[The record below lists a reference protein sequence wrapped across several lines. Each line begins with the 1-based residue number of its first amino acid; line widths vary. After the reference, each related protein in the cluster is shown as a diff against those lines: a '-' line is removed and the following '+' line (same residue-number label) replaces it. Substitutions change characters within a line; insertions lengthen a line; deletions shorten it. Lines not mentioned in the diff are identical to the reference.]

1 MWIGLDFGTSSTK
14 AVLVDSTG
22 LVRARG
28 SAPMTT
34 ARLSVL
40 TDAPRPGGSIAEQD
54 ADDYVR
60 SARTAIEGLG
70 RFDDELLGIGL
81 SGHTPSVVVVDGDG
95 RPLRPVLTWQDTRAE
110 REAAELAAEL
120 GDPVPLVGTSLPWAA
135 SACPA
140 KLRWLA
146 EHEPWLVDQ
155 TQWVL
160 QPKDYVGMVLTGSAV
175 SDPWSSKGLCHVGS
189 RAPAAQVMAA
199 AGWPTRVVPT
209 IADGP
214 TSRGALTDAGA
225 RLLGLPAAGAA
236 VSVGWSD
243 AMAGMLSV
251 GALTNPAA
259 FVLAGTSSIVGL
271 SVQRAAADAHPLYV
285 IPDTCAPRAVIYGP
299 TQASGA
305 SIEWLARLFGSTPDG
320 VIEAASAAAGPIPTF
335 VPYLAGERAP
345 VWRTDVR
352 AVFAGVDLAHGFE
365 HLASA
370 VMHGVAFGDRHVLEV
385 AAKFAGPADGPV
397 RLGGHAGADPRW
409 YAARLRT
416 LGTPLLA
423 FDDVDPASRGAA
435 MLAMAASGV
444 ELSEAVERVA
454 APATLIE
461 PSAEDRAY
469 ATREFASYLRWA
481 TATLGEPA
489 D

>member
-1 MWIGLDFGTSSTK
+1 VWIGLDFGTSATK
-14 AVLVDSTG
+14 TVLVDSTG
-22 LVRARG
+22 SVRARG
-28 SAPMTT
+28 SAPMIT
-34 ARLSVL
+34 S
-40 TDAPRPGGSIAEQD
+40 RPSGSIAEQD

-60 SARTAIEGLG
+60 SARVAIAELGLLDG
-70 RFDDELLGIGL
+70 ELLGIGL
-81 SGHTPSVVVVDGDG
+81 SGHTPSVVVVDASGQ
-95 RPLRPVLTWQDTRAE
+95 PLRPVLTWQDTRAE

-146 EHEPWLVDQ
+146 DNESWIIDE

-160 QPKDYVGMVLTGSAV
+160 QPKDYVGLVLTGSAL
-175 SDPWSSKGLCHVGS
+175 SDPWSTKGLCHVGS
-189 RAPAAQVMAA
+189 RAPAAEVMAA
-199 AGWPTRVVPT
+199 TGWPTRVVPT
-209 IADGP
+209 IADGQ

-251 GALTNPAA
+251 GALTNPSA
-259 FVLAGTSSIVGL
+259 FVLAGTSSIVGM
-271 SVQRAAADAHPLYV
+271 SVEHAPADAHPLYV
-285 IPDTCAPRAVIYGP
+285 IPDTCAPSAVIYGP

-305 SIEWLARLFGSTPDG
+305 SIDWLARLFDTTPDRI
-320 VIEAASAAAGPIPTF
+320 IEAASVAVGPIPTF

-370 VMHGVAFGDRHVLEV
+370 VTHGVAFGDRHVLEV
-385 AAKFAGPADGPV
+385 AAKFAGPLRGPV

-409 YAARLRT
+409 HAARLRT
-416 LGTPLLA
+416 LGTPILA

-435 MLAMAASGV
+435 MLGMAASGI
-444 ELSEAVERVA
+444 ELADAVERVA
-454 APATLIE
+454 APARLIE
-461 PSAEDRAY
+461 PSADDREY
-469 ATREFASYLRWA
+469 ATREFASYLRWVA
-481 TATLGEPA
+481 ATLGEPA
-489 D
+489 G

>member
-1 MWIGLDFGTSSTK
+1 VWIGLDFGTSATK
-14 AVLVDSTG
+14 AVLVDSMG
-22 LVRARG
+22 VVRARG
-28 SAPMTT
+28 SAPMATT
-34 ARLSVL
+34 RSSGSV
-40 TDAPRPGGSIAEQD
+40 AEQD
-54 ADDYVR
+54 ADDYLR
-60 SARTAIEGLG
+60 SARAAIAALG
-70 RFDDELLGIGL
+70 SLDGELLGIGL
-81 SGHTPSVVVVDGDG
+81 SGHTPSVVVVDTNG

-146 EHEPWLVDQ
+146 EHESWIIDE

-160 QPKDYVGMVLTGSAV
+160 QPKDYVGLALTGSAV

-199 AGWPTRVVPT
+199 VGWPTRVVPT
-209 IADGP
+209 IADGQ
-214 TSRGALTDAGA
+214 TSRGVLTDAGA
-225 RLLGLPAAGAA
+225 QLLGLPAAGAA

-251 GALTNPAA
+251 GALTNPSA
-259 FVLAGTSSIVGL
+259 FILAGTSSIVGI
-271 SVQRAAADAHPLYV
+271 SVMRAPADAHPLYV
-285 IPDTCAPRAVIYGP
+285 IPDTCAPSAVIYGP

-305 SIEWLARLFGSTPDG
+305 SIDWLARLFGSTPDG
-320 VIEAASAAAGPIPTF
+320 VVEAASKAVGPIPTF

-352 AVFAGVDLAHGFE
+352 AVFAGLDLGHGFE

-370 VMHGVAFGDRHVLEV
+370 VVHGVAFGDRHVLEV
-385 AAKFAGPADGPV
+385 AAQFAGTAPGPV

-409 YAARLRT
+409 HAARLRT
-416 LGTPLLA
+416 LGTPILA

-435 MLAMAASGV
+435 MLGMAASGI
-444 ELSEAVERVA
+444 ELAEAVERVA
-454 APATLIE
+454 APASLIK
-461 PSAEDRAY
+461 PSADDREY

-481 TATLGEPA
+481 AATLGKPA
-489 D
+489 G

>member
-1 MWIGLDFGTSSTK
+1 MWIGLDFGTSATK
-14 AVLVDSTG
+14 AVLVDSAG
-22 LVRARG
+22 VVRARG
-28 SAPMTT
+28 SAPIATHR
-34 ARLSVL
+34 AS
-40 TDAPRPGGSIAEQD
+40 GSIAEQD
-54 ADDYVR
+54 ADDYLR
-60 SARTAIEGLG
+60 SARAAITELG
-70 RFDDELLGIGL
+70 PIDGPLLGIGL
-81 SGHTPSVVVVDGDG
+81 SGHTPSVVVVGIDR

-146 EHEPWLVDQ
+146 EHEPEIVGQ
-155 TQWVL
+155 AQWVL
-160 QPKDYVGMVLTGSAV
+160 QPKDYVGLALTGSPV
-175 SDPWSSKGLCHVGS
+175 SDPWSSKGLCHVGT
-189 RAPAAQVMAA
+189 RAPAVEVMAA
-199 AGWPTRVVPT
+199 VGWPTRVVPA
-209 IADGP
+209 IVDGQ
-214 TSRGALTDAGA
+214 TSRGELTDAGA
-225 RLLGLPAAGAA
+225 RLLGLPSAGAA

-243 AMAGMLSV
+243 AMSGMLSV

-259 FVLAGTSSIVGL
+259 FVLAGTSSIVGM
-271 SVQRAAADAHPLYV
+271 SVQRAPADARPLYV
-285 IPDTCAPRAVIYGP
+285 IPDTCAPSAVVYGP

-305 SIEWLARLFGSTPDG
+305 SIEWLARLFDTTPDH
-320 VIEAASAAAGPIPTF
+320 VVEAGSAAVGPIPTF

-352 AVFAGVDLAHGFE
+352 AVFAGLDVAHGFE

-385 AAKFAGPADGPV
+385 AATLAAAAGLSAGPV
-397 RLGGHAGADPRW
+397 RLGGHTGADPRW
-409 YAARLRT
+409 HAARLRT
-416 LGTPLLA
+416 LGTSILA

-435 MLAMAASGV
+435 MLAMAASGL
-444 ELSEAVERVA
+444 ELAEAVERVA
-454 APATLIE
+454 APALLIE

-469 ATREFASYLRWA
+469 ATREFAAYLRWA
-481 TATLGEPA
+481 AATLGTSA

>member
-1 MWIGLDFGTSSTK
+1 VWIGLDFGTSATK

-22 LVRARG
+22 VVRARG
-28 SAPMTT
+28 SAPMATT
-34 ARLSVL
+34 RAS
-40 TDAPRPGGSIAEQD
+40 GSIAEQD
-54 ADDYVR
+54 ADDYLR
-60 SARTAIEGLG
+60 SARAAIEALG
-70 RFDDELLGIGL
+70 SLDGDLLGIGL
-81 SGHTPSVVVVDGDG
+81 SGHTPSVVVVDASG

-110 REAAELAAEL
+110 REAAELAIEL

-146 EHEPWLVDQ
+146 EHEPWIIDE

-160 QPKDYVGMVLTGSAV
+160 QPKDYVGLVLTGSAV

-189 RAPAAQVMAA
+189 RAPAAEVMAA
-199 AGWPTRVVPT
+199 VGWPTRVVPT
-209 IADGP
+209 IADGQ

-225 RLLGLPAAGAA
+225 QLLRLPAAGAA

-251 GALTNPAA
+251 GALTNPSA
-259 FVLAGTSSIVGL
+259 FILAGTSSIVGI
-271 SVQRAAADAHPLYV
+271 SVMRAPADAHPLYV
-285 IPDTCAPRAVIYGP
+285 IPDSCAPSAVIYGP

-305 SIEWLARLFGSTPDG
+305 SIDWLAQLFGSTPDG
-320 VIEAASAAAGPIPTF
+320 VVEAGSGAVGPIPTF

-352 AVFAGVDLAHGFE
+352 AVFAGLDVGHGFE

-370 VMHGVAFGDRHVLEV
+370 VVHGVAFGDRHVLEV
-385 AAKFAGPADGPV
+385 AAQFAGTAAGPV

-409 YAARLRT
+409 HAARLRT
-416 LGTPLLA
+416 LGTPILA

-435 MLAMAASGV
+435 MLGMAASGV
-444 ELSEAVERVA
+444 DLAEAVERVA
-454 APATLIE
+454 APASLIE
-461 PSAEDRAY
+461 PSADDREY

-489 D
+489 G

>member
-1 MWIGLDFGTSSTK
+1 M
-14 AVLVDSTG
+14 
-22 LVRARG
+22 VRARG

-34 ARLSVL
+34 TRLSVP

-60 SARTAIEGLG
+60 SARTAIAELG
-70 RFDDELLGIGL
+70 RLDGELLGIGL
-81 SGHTPSVVVVDGDG
+81 SGHTPSVVVVDAAG

-110 REAAELAAEL
+110 LEAVALAAEL

-146 EHEPWLVDQ
+146 EHEPWLIDE

-160 QPKDYVGMVLTGSAV
+160 QPKDYVGVVLTGSAV
-175 SDPWSSKGLCHVGS
+175 SDPWSSKGLCHIGS
-189 RAPAAQVMAA
+189 RAPAAEVMAA
-199 AGWPTRVVPT
+199 TGWPTRVVPI
-209 IADGP
+209 IADGHA
-214 TSRGALTDAGA
+214 SRGALTDAGA

-251 GALTNPAA
+251 GALTNPSA
-259 FVLAGTSSIVGL
+259 FVLAGTSSIVGV
-271 SVQRAAADAHPLYV
+271 SVPRAPADAHPLYV
-285 IPDTCAPRAVIYGP
+285 IPDTCAPSAVIYGP
-299 TQASGA
+299 TQSSGA
-305 SIEWLARLFGSTPDG
+305 SIEWLARLFDTTPDR
-320 VIEAASAAAGPIPTF
+320 IISAAAAAVGPIPTF

-352 AVFAGVDLAHGFE
+352 AVFGGLDLAHGFE

-370 VMHGVAFGDRHVLEV
+370 VVHGVAFGDRHVLEV
-385 AAKFAGPADGPV
+385 AARFAGATAGPV

-409 YAARLRT
+409 HAARLRT
-416 LGTPLLA
+416 LGTSILA

-435 MLAMAASGV
+435 MLGMAASGV
-444 ELSEAVERVA
+444 DLAEAVERVA
-454 APATLIE
+454 APARLIE
-461 PSAEDRAY
+461 PSAKDREY
-469 ATREFASYLRWA
+469 ATREFASYLRWVA
-481 TATLGEPA
+481 ATLGEPA
-489 D
+489 G

>member
-1 MWIGLDFGTSSTK
+1 MATM
-14 AVLVDSTG
+14 
-22 LVRARG
+22 R
-28 SAPMTT
+28 T
-34 ARLSVL
+34 A
-40 TDAPRPGGSIAEQD
+40 GSIAEQD

-60 SARTAIEGLG
+60 SARLAIAQLG
-70 RFDDELLGIGL
+70 PLDGELRGIGL
-81 SGHTPSVVVVDGDG
+81 SGHTPSVVIVGADG

-146 EHEPWLVDQ
+146 EHEPSLIDD

-160 QPKDYVGMVLTGSAV
+160 QPKDYVGLVLTGSAV

-189 RAPAAQVMAA
+189 RAPAAGVMAA
-199 AGWPTRVVPT
+199 VGWPTRVVPT
-209 IADGP
+209 IADGQA
-214 TSRGALTDAGA
+214 SRGALTDAGT

-243 AMAGMLSV
+243 AMSGMLSV
-251 GALTNPAA
+251 GALTNPSA
-259 FVLAGTSSIVGL
+259 FVLAGTSSIVGM
-271 SVQRAAADAHPLYV
+271 SVDHAPADAHPLYV
-285 IPDTCAPRAVIYGP
+285 IPDTCAPRAVVYGP

-305 SIEWLARLFGSTPDG
+305 SIEWLARLFATTPDR
-320 VIEAASAAAGPIPTF
+320 VVEAGSAAVGPIPTF

-352 AVFAGVDLAHGFE
+352 AVFAGLDLAHGFE

-370 VMHGVAFGDRHVLEV
+370 VMHGVAFGDRHVLDV
-385 AAKFAGPADGPV
+385 ASKFGGVVEGPV
-397 RLGGHAGADPRW
+397 RLGGHTGADPRW

-416 LGTPLLA
+416 LGAPILA

-444 ELSEAVERVA
+444 ELAEAVERVA

-461 PSAEDRAY
+461 PTVEDGEY
-469 ATREFASYLRWA
+469 AAREYASYLRWA
-481 TATLGEPA
+481 AATLGEPA
-489 D
+489 G

>member
-1 MWIGLDFGTSSTK
+1 VWIGLDFGTSATK

-22 LVRARG
+22 SVRARG
-28 SAPMTT
+28 SAPMIT
-34 ARLSVL
+34 S
-40 TDAPRPGGSIAEQD
+40 RPSGAIAEQD

-60 SARTAIEGLG
+60 SARVAIAGLG
-70 RFDDELLGIGL
+70 ALDGELRGIGL
-81 SGHTPSVVVVDGDG
+81 SGHTPSVVVVDANG

-110 REAAELAAEL
+110 REAVELAAEL

-146 EHEPWLVDQ
+146 DNESWIIDE
-155 TQWVL
+155 TRWVL
-160 QPKDYVGMVLTGSAV
+160 QPKDYVGLILTGSAV

-189 RAPAAQVMAA
+189 RAPAAEVMAA
-199 AGWPTRVVPT
+199 TGWPTRVVPT
-209 IADGP
+209 IADGQ

-225 RLLGLPAAGAA
+225 RLLGLPTAGAA

-251 GALTNPAA
+251 GALTNPSA
-259 FVLAGTSSIVGL
+259 FVLAGTSSIVGV
-271 SVQRAAADAHPLYV
+271 SVQHAPADAHPLYV
-285 IPDTCAPRAVIYGP
+285 IPDTCAPSAVIYGP

-305 SIEWLARLFGSTPDG
+305 SIDWLARLFDTTPDRI
-320 VIEAASAAAGPIPTF
+320 IEVASAAVGPIPTF

-370 VMHGVAFGDRHVLEV
+370 VMHGVSFGDRHVLEA
-385 AAKFAGPADGPV
+385 AAKFAGVLRGPV

-409 YAARLRT
+409 HAARLRT
-416 LGTPLLA
+416 LGIPILA

-435 MLAMAASGV
+435 MLGMSASGV
-444 ELSEAVERVA
+444 ELADAVERLA
-454 APATLIE
+454 APARLIE
-461 PSAEDRAY
+461 PSAEDREY
-469 ATREFASYLRWA
+469 ATREFASYLRWVA
-481 TATLGEPA
+481 ATLGEPA
-489 D
+489 G

>member
-1 MWIGLDFGTSSTK
+1 VWIGLDFGTSATK
-14 AVLVDSTG
+14 AVLVDSMG
-22 LVRARG
+22 KVHARG

-34 ARLSVL
+34 
-40 TDAPRPGGSIAEQD
+40 TRPGGSMAEQD
-54 ADDYVR
+54 ADDYVS
-60 SARTAIEGLG
+60 SARIAIAGLG
-70 RFDDELLGIGL
+70 PLDGELLGIGL
-81 SGHTPSVVVVDGDG
+81 SGHTPSVVVVDAAG

-110 REAAELAAEL
+110 QEAIELAAEL

-146 EHEPWLVDQ
+146 EHESWIVDE

-160 QPKDYVGMVLTGSAV
+160 QPKDYVGLVLTGSAV

-189 RAPAAQVMAA
+189 RAPAAEVMAA
-199 AGWPTRVVPT
+199 TGWPARVVPT
-209 IADGP
+209 IADGQA
-214 TSRGALTDAGA
+214 SRGALTDAGA
-225 RLLGLPAAGAA
+225 KLLGLPAAGAA

-251 GALTNPAA
+251 GALTNPSA
-259 FVLAGTSSIVGL
+259 FVLAGTSSIVGM
-271 SVQRAAADAHPLYV
+271 SVQHAPADAHPLYV
-285 IPDTCAPRAVIYGP
+285 IPNTCAPSAVIYGP

-305 SIEWLARLFGSTPDG
+305 SIEWLARLFTTTPDRI
-320 VIEAASAAAGPIPTF
+320 IEAASAAVGPIPVF

-352 AVFAGVDLAHGFE
+352 AVFAGLDLAHGFE

-370 VMHGVAFGDRHVLEV
+370 VVHGVAFGDRHVLEV
-385 AAKFAGPADGPV
+385 AAKFAGATSGPV

-409 YAARLRT
+409 HAARLRT
-416 LGTPLLA
+416 LGLPILA

-435 MLAMAASGV
+435 MLGMAASGID
-444 ELSEAVERVA
+444 LADAVERVA

-461 PSAEDRAY
+461 PSAEDREY
-469 ATREFASYLRWA
+469 ATREFASYLRWVA
-481 TATLGEPA
+481 ATLGEPA
-489 D
+489 G

>member
-1 MWIGLDFGTSSTK
+1 VWIGLDFGTSATK

-22 LVRARG
+22 TVRARG
-28 SAPMTT
+28 SAAMTT
-34 ARLSVL
+34 
-40 TDAPRPGGSIAEQD
+40 THPGVSMAEQD
-54 ADDYVR
+54 ADDYVS
-60 SARTAIEGLG
+60 SARAAIAGLG
-70 RFDDELLGIGL
+70 PLDGELLGIGL
-81 SGHTPSVVVVDGDG
+81 SGHTPSVVLVDTAG

-110 REAAELAAEL
+110 LEAVELAAEL

-146 EHEPWLVDQ
+146 EHESWIVDE

-160 QPKDYVGMVLTGSAV
+160 QPKDYVGLALTGSAV

-189 RAPAAQVMAA
+189 RAPAAEVMAA
-199 AGWPTRVVPT
+199 TGWPTRVVPT
-209 IADGP
+209 IAYGQS
-214 TSRGALTDAGA
+214 SRGALIDAGA

-251 GALTNPAA
+251 GALTNPSA
-259 FVLAGTSSIVGL
+259 FVLAGTSSIVGM
-271 SVQRAAADAHPLYV
+271 SVQQAPADAHPLYV
-285 IPDTCAPRAVIYGP
+285 IPDTCAPSAVIYGP

-305 SIEWLARLFGSTPDG
+305 SIEWLARLFDTTPDR
-320 VIEAASAAAGPIPTF
+320 ILEAASAAVGPIPMF

-352 AVFAGVDLAHGFE
+352 AVFAGLELAHGFE

-370 VMHGVAFGDRHVLEV
+370 VVHGVAFGDRHVLEV
-385 AAKFAGPADGPV
+385 ASTFAGATPGAV
-397 RLGGHAGADPRW
+397 RLGGHTGADPRW
-409 YAARLRT
+409 HAARLRT
-416 LGTPLLA
+416 LGTSILA

-435 MLAMAASGV
+435 MLGMAASGV
-444 ELSEAVERVA
+444 DLAEAVERVA

-461 PSAEDRAY
+461 PSAEDREY
-469 ATREFASYLRWA
+469 ATREFASYLRWVA
-481 TATLGEPA
+481 ATLG
-489 D
+489 

>member
-1 MWIGLDFGTSSTK
+1 VWIGLDFGTSATK

-22 LVRARG
+22 SVRARG

-34 ARLSVL
+34 AHPS
-40 TDAPRPGGSIAEQD
+40 ASIAEQD

-60 SARTAIEGLG
+60 SARVAIAGLG
-70 RFDDELLGIGL
+70 ALDGELLGIGL
-81 SGHTPSVVVVDGDG
+81 SGHTPSVVVVDENG
-95 RPLRPVLTWQDTRAE
+95 RPLRPVLTWQDSRAE
-110 REAAELAAEL
+110 REAVELAAEL

-146 EHEPWLVDQ
+146 ENESWLIDE

-160 QPKDYVGMVLTGSAV
+160 QPKDYVGLVLTGSAV

-189 RAPAAQVMAA
+189 RAPAVQVMAA
-199 AGWPTRVVPT
+199 TGWPTRVVPT
-209 IADGP
+209 IADGQ

-225 RLLGLPAAGAA
+225 QLLGLPAAGAA

-251 GALTNPAA
+251 GALTNPSA
-259 FVLAGTSSIVGL
+259 FVLAGTSSIVGM
-271 SVQRAAADAHPLYV
+271 SVQHAPADAHPLYV
-285 IPDTCAPRAVIYGP
+285 IPDTCAPSAVIYGP

-305 SIEWLARLFGSTPDG
+305 SIEWLARLFDTTPDG
-320 VIEAASAAAGPIPTF
+320 IVAAASRAVGPIPAF

-352 AVFAGVDLAHGFE
+352 AVFAGLDLAHGFE

-370 VMHGVAFGDRHVLEV
+370 VVHGVAFGDRHVLE
-385 AAKFAGPADGPV
+385 AAARFAGPSRGPV

-409 YAARLRT
+409 HAARLRT
-416 LGTPLLA
+416 LGTPILA

-435 MLAMAASGV
+435 MLGMAASGF
-444 ELSEAVERVA
+444 ELAEAVERVA

-461 PSAEDRAY
+461 PSVEDREY
-469 ATREFASYLRWA
+469 ATREFASYLRWVA
-481 TATLGEPA
+481 ATLGEPG
-489 D
+489 